1 MSGAARVPPDARRSA
16 AGAAYHAAQLLRR
29 TLSVVDSFLGT
40 CSRAAPAR
48 VRRGAEAEGEGEG
61 VYGAACPSLRDGD
74 SWCCVGR
81 GRSGTTGILQ
91 DDRWHRSRAA
101 LGMLLVATTSTSV
114 SPHAL
119 LHLHPCHLTRPP
131 SGSLDGG

>member
-16 AGAAYHAAQLLRR
+16 AGAAHLAVQLLHR
-29 TLSVVDSFLGT
+29 TLSVVDSSSLDGFE
-40 CSRAAPAR
+40 CRPATPR
-48 VRRGAEAEGEGEG
+48 EGMEREGEG
-61 VYGAACPSLRDGD
+61 VYGAQFPSPRDGD
-74 SWCCVGR
+74 SQCCVGR
-81 GRSGTTGILQ
+81 GRTGTTGILQ

-101 LGMLLVATTSTSV
+101 PDMLLVATTSTSV